1 MKHALHQRAGFQGT
15 SAARLSVTLS
25 DSDLNTAGLSVMLG
39 IPHSAVVAAGG
50 FHGCPVLPRAGLGTD
65 APPSA

>member
-1 MKHALHQRAGFQGT
+1 MRCTSLLAFNAYLQQG
-15 SAARLSVTLS
+15 LLLFEC
-25 DSDLNTAGLSVMLG
+25 LNTAGLSAMLG

-50 FHGCPVLPRAGLGTD
+50 FHGCPVLPGAGLGTD